1 MRRHNKR
8 GYFSPA
14 TIMALLLAVLALGLP
29 FIMNGPVKD
38 EDILTPLPTPESTVT
53 TITEDTKIA
62 AVPTQKPVAVTTKK
76 RTDVSPKPS
85 VTSSGTAPAAVV
97 SSETVKSVQDKAVNL
112 EKVALGLYRDN
123 GEDITADALRE
134 KAGVPAD
141 EHFIVTI
148 SKKNGNISK
157 VSYFTKDYSVAFSNG
172 KFSALANIA
181 GDDFEDAV
189 LPIVSIVFK
198 TNAKDSSGKE
208 KMI

>member
-1 MRRHNKR
+1 MKRHNKR

-29 FIMNGPVKD
+29 FIMNGPVND
-38 EDILTPLPTPESTVT
+38 EDILTPLPTPEST
-53 TITEDTKIA
+53 ITEDSTIT

-85 VTSSGTAPAAVV
+85 VTTSKAATPSAPAAVV

-112 EKVALGLYRDN
+112 EKVALALYRDN
-123 GEDITADALRE
+123 GDDITAESVRE

-172 KFSALANIA
+172 KFSALANVA

-189 LPIVSIVFK
+189 LFL
-198 TNAKDSSGKE
+198 
-208 KMI
+208 

>member
-29 FIMNGPVKD
+29 FIMNEPVND

-85 VTSSGTAPAAVV
+85 VTSSGTAPSAVV

-134 KAGVPAD
+134 KAGVPDD

-189 LPIVSIVFK
+189 LFL
-198 TNAKDSSGKE
+198 
-208 KMI
+208 

>member
-1 MRRHNKR
+1 
-8 GYFSPA
+8 
-14 TIMALLLAVLALGLP
+14 MALLLAVLALGLP
-29 FIMNGPVKD
+29 FIMNGPVND
-38 EDILTPLPTPESTVT
+38 EDILTPLPTPEST
-53 TITEDTKIA
+53 ITDDSKIT

-85 VTSSGTAPAAVV
+85 VTTSKAATPSAPAAVV
-97 SSETVKSVQDKAVNL
+97 SSETVKNVQDKAVNL
-112 EKVALGLYRDN
+112 EKVALSLFRDN
-123 GEDITADALRE
+123 GYDITAESVRE

-172 KFSALANIA
+172 KFSALANVA

-189 LPIVSIVFK
+189 LFL
-198 TNAKDSSGKE
+198 
-208 KMI
+208 

>member
-1 MRRHNKR
+1 MKRHNKR

-112 EKVALGLYRDN
+112 EKVALGDN

-189 LPIVSIVFK
+189 LFL
-198 TNAKDSSGKE
+198 
-208 KMI
+208 

>member
-29 FIMNGPVKD
+29 FIMNGPVND

-53 TITEDTKIA
+53 TITEDSKIT

-97 SSETVKSVQDKAVNL
+97 SGETVKSVQDKAVNL
-112 EKVALGLYRDN
+112 EKAALGLYRDN
-123 GEDITADALRE
+123 GDNLTADAVRE

-148 SKKNGNISK
+148 STKNGNVSK
-157 VSYFTKDYSVAFSNG
+157 VSYFTKDYSVAFSDG

-189 LPIVSIVFK
+189 LFL
-198 TNAKDSSGKE
+198 
-208 KMI
+208 

>member
-1 MRRHNKR
+1 
-8 GYFSPA
+8 
-14 TIMALLLAVLALGLP
+14 MALLLAVLALGLP
-29 FIMNGPVKD
+29 FIMNGPVND
-38 EDILTPLPTPESTVT
+38 EDILTPLPTPEST
-53 TITEDTKIA
+53 ITEDSTIT

-85 VTSSGTAPAAVV
+85 VTTSKAATPSASAAVV
-97 SSETVKSVQDKAVNL
+97 SSETVKNVQDKAVNL
-112 EKVALGLYRDN
+112 EKVALGLFRDN
-123 GEDITADALRE
+123 GYDITADAVRE

-172 KFSALANIA
+172 KFSALANVA

-189 LPIVSIVFK
+189 LFL
-198 TNAKDSSGKE
+198 
-208 KMI
+208 

>member
-8 GYFSPA
+8 GYFSPT

-29 FIMNGPVKD
+29 FIMHGPVKD

-112 EKVALGLYRDN
+112 EKVALGLYRNN

-172 KFSALANIA
+172 KFSALANI
-181 GDDFEDAV
+181 DFEDAV
-189 LPIVSIVFK
+189 LFL
-198 TNAKDSSGKE
+198 
-208 KMI
+208 

>member
-29 FIMNGPVKD
+29 FIMNGPVND

-53 TITEDTKIA
+53 TITEDSKIN

-97 SSETVKSVQDKAVNL
+97 SSETVKSVQNKAVNL
-112 EKVALGLYRDN
+112 EKAALGLYRDN
-123 GEDITADALRE
+123 GDNITAESVRK
-134 KAGVPAD
+134 KAGVPSD

-157 VSYFTKDYSVAFSNG
+157 VSYFTKNYSVAFSNG

-189 LPIVSIVFK
+189 LFL
-198 TNAKDSSGKE
+198 
-208 KMI
+208 

>member
-1 MRRHNKR
+1 MKRHNKR

-14 TIMALLLAVLALGLP
+14 TIMALLLAALALGLP
-29 FIMNGPVKD
+29 FIMNGSVND

-53 TITEDTKIA
+53 TITEDSKIT

-97 SSETVKSVQDKAVNL
+97 SGETVKSVQDKAVNL
-112 EKVALGLYRDN
+112 EKAALGLYRDN
-123 GEDITADALRE
+123 GDNLTADAVRE

-148 SKKNGNISK
+148 STKNGNVSK
-157 VSYFTKDYSVAFSNG
+157 VSYFTKDYSVAFSDG

-189 LPIVSIVFK
+189 LFL
-198 TNAKDSSGKE
+198 
-208 KMI
+208 

>member
-1 MRRHNKR
+1 MKRHNKR

-14 TIMALLLAVLALGLP
+14 TIMALLLAMLALGLP
-29 FIMNGPVKD
+29 FIMNGPVND

-53 TITEDTKIA
+53 TITEDSKIT

-85 VTSSGTAPAAVV
+85 VTSSGTAAAAVV

-123 GEDITADALRE
+123 GDNLTADAVRE

-148 SKKNGNISK
+148 STKNGNVSK
-157 VSYFTKDYSVAFSNG
+157 VSYFTKDYSVAFSDG

-189 LPIVSIVFK
+189 LFL
-198 TNAKDSSGKE
+198 
-208 KMI
+208 

>member
-8 GYFSPA
+8 GYFSPT

-29 FIMNGPVKD
+29 FIMNGPVND

-189 LPIVSIVFK
+189 LFL
-198 TNAKDSSGKE
+198 
-208 KMI
+208 

>member
-8 GYFSPA
+8 GYFSPT

-29 FIMNGPVKD
+29 FIMNGPVND
-38 EDILTPLPTPESTVT
+38 EDILTPLPTPEST
-53 TITEDTKIA
+53 ITEDSKIT

-85 VTSSGTAPAAVV
+85 VTTSKAATPSAPAAVV
-97 SSETVKSVQDKAVNL
+97 SSETVKNVQDKAVNL

-123 GEDITADALRE
+123 GDDITAESVRE
-134 KAGVPAD
+134 KAGVPSD

-172 KFSALANIA
+172 KFSALANVA

-189 LPIVSIVFK
+189 LFL
-198 TNAKDSSGKE
+198 
-208 KMI
+208 

>member
-29 FIMNGPVKD
+29 FIMNGPVND

-85 VTSSGTAPAAVV
+85 VTSSGTAPSAVV
-97 SSETVKSVQDKAVNL
+97 SSETVKSVQDKAINL

-123 GEDITADALRE
+123 GENITADALRE

-189 LPIVSIVFK
+189 LFL
-198 TNAKDSSGKE
+198 
-208 KMI
+208 

>member
-1 MRRHNKR
+1 MKRHNKR

-29 FIMNGPVKD
+29 FIMNGPVND

-85 VTSSGTAPAAVV
+85 VTSSGTAPSAVI
-97 SSETVKSVQDKAVNL
+97 SSETVKSVQDKAINL

-123 GEDITADALRE
+123 GENITADALRE

-189 LPIVSIVFK
+189 LFL
-198 TNAKDSSGKE
+198 
-208 KMI
+208 

>member
-29 FIMNGPVKD
+29 FIMNGPVND

-85 VTSSGTAPAAVV
+85 VTSSGTAPSAVV

-123 GEDITADALRE
+123 GDNLTADALRE
-134 KAGVPAD
+134 KAGVPDD

-148 SKKNGNISK
+148 SKKNGNVSK

-189 LPIVSIVFK
+189 LFL
-198 TNAKDSSGKE
+198 
-208 KMI
+208 

>member
-1 MRRHNKR
+1 MLRMKRHNKM

-29 FIMNGPVKD
+29 FIMNGPVND

-53 TITEDTKIA
+53 TITEDSKIT

-76 RTDVSPKPS
+76 RTDVSPNPS
-85 VTSSGTAPAAVV
+85 VATSKAATPSAPAAVV
-97 SSETVKSVQDKAVNL
+97 SGETVKSVQDKAVNL
-112 EKVALGLYRDN
+112 EKVALGLYRDS
-123 GEDITADALRE
+123 GEDITAESVRE
-134 KAGVPAD
+134 KAGVPSD

-148 SKKNGNISK
+148 STKNGNISK

-181 GDDFEDAV
+181 DDDFEDAV
-189 LPIVSIVFK
+189 LFL
-198 TNAKDSSGKE
+198 
-208 KMI
+208 

>member
-1 MRRHNKR
+1 
-8 GYFSPA
+8 
-14 TIMALLLAVLALGLP
+14 MALLLAALALGLP
-29 FIMNGPVKD
+29 FIMNGPVND

-53 TITEDTKIA
+53 TITEDSKIT

-85 VTSSGTAPAAVV
+85 VATSKAATPSAPAAVV
-97 SSETVKSVQDKAVNL
+97 SGETVKSVQDKAVNL
-112 EKVALGLYRDN
+112 EKAALGLYRDN
-123 GEDITADALRE
+123 GDNLTADAVRE

-148 SKKNGNISK
+148 STKNGNVSK
-157 VSYFTKDYSVAFSNG
+157 ISYFTKDYSVAFSDG

-189 LPIVSIVFK
+189 LFL
-198 TNAKDSSGKE
+198 
-208 KMI
+208 

>member
-1 MRRHNKR
+1 MKRHNKR

-14 TIMALLLAVLALGLP
+14 TIMALLLAALALGLP
-29 FIMNGPVKD
+29 FIMNGPVND

-53 TITEDTKIA
+53 TITEDSIIT

-76 RTDVSPKPS
+76 RTDISPKPS
-85 VTSSGTAPAAVV
+85 VTSSGTAPSAVV

-123 GEDITADALRE
+123 GDDITAESVRK

-148 SKKNGNISK
+148 STKNGNISK
-157 VSYFTKDYSVAFSNG
+157 VSYFTKDYSVAFSDG

-189 LPIVSIVFK
+189 LFL
-198 TNAKDSSGKE
+198 
-208 KMI
+208 

>member
-1 MRRHNKR
+1 MKRHNKR

-14 TIMALLLAVLALGLP
+14 TIMALLLAMLALGLP
-29 FIMNGPVKD
+29 FIMNGPVND

-53 TITEDTKIA
+53 TITEDSKII

-97 SSETVKSVQDKAVNL
+97 SGETVKSVQDKAVNL
-112 EKVALGLYRDN
+112 EKAALGLYRDN
-123 GEDITADALRE
+123 GDNLTADAVRE

-148 SKKNGNISK
+148 STKNGNVSK
-157 VSYFTKDYSVAFSNG
+157 VSYFTKDYSVAFSDG

-189 LPIVSIVFK
+189 LFL
-198 TNAKDSSGKE
+198 
-208 KMI
+208 

>member
-1 MRRHNKR
+1 MKRHNKR

-29 FIMNGPVKD
+29 FIMNGPVND

-53 TITEDTKIA
+53 TITEDSIIT

-76 RTDVSPKPS
+76 RTDISPKPS
-85 VTSSGTAPAAVV
+85 VTSSKTAPAAVV
-97 SSETVKSVQDKAVNL
+97 SGETVKSVQDKAVNL
-112 EKVALGLYRDN
+112 EKAALGLYRDN
-123 GEDITADALRE
+123 GDNLTADAVRE

-148 SKKNGNISK
+148 STKNGNVSK
-157 VSYFTKDYSVAFSNG
+157 VSYFTKDYSVAFSDG

-189 LPIVSIVFK
+189 LFL
-198 TNAKDSSGKE
+198 
-208 KMI
+208 

>member
-1 MRRHNKR
+1 MKRHNKR
-8 GYFSPA
+8 GYFSPT

-29 FIMNGPVKD
+29 FIMNGPVND

-85 VTSSGTAPAAVV
+85 VTSSGTAPSAVV

-123 GEDITADALRE
+123 GDNLTADALRE
-134 KAGVPAD
+134 KAGVPDD

-148 SKKNGNISK
+148 SKKNGNVSK

-189 LPIVSIVFK
+189 LFL
-198 TNAKDSSGKE
+198 
-208 KMI
+208 

>member
-1 MRRHNKR
+1 MKRHNKR

-14 TIMALLLAVLALGLP
+14 TIMALLLAALALGLP
-29 FIMNGPVKD
+29 FIMNGPVND

-53 TITEDTKIA
+53 EDSKIT

-85 VTSSGTAPAAVV
+85 VATSKAEMPSAPAAVV
-97 SSETVKSVQDKAVNL
+97 SGETVKSVQDKAVNL

-123 GEDITADALRE
+123 GDNLTADAVRE

-148 SKKNGNISK
+148 STKNGNVSK
-157 VSYFTKDYSVAFSNG
+157 VSYFTKDYSVAFSDG

-189 LPIVSIVFK
+189 LFL
-198 TNAKDSSGKE
+198 
-208 KMI
+208 

>member
-8 GYFSPA
+8 GYFSPT

-29 FIMNGPVKD
+29 FIMNGPVND

-85 VTSSGTAPAAVV
+85 VTSSGTAPSAVV
-97 SSETVKSVQDKAVNL
+97 SSETVKSVQDKAINL

-123 GEDITADALRE
+123 GENITADALRE

-189 LPIVSIVFK
+189 LFL
-198 TNAKDSSGKE
+198 
-208 KMI
+208 

>member
-29 FIMNGPVKD
+29 FIMNGPVND
-38 EDILTPLPTPESTVT
+38 EDILTPLPTPEST
-53 TITEDTKIA
+53 ITEDSKIT

-85 VTSSGTAPAAVV
+85 VATSKAATPSAPAAVV

-112 EKVALGLYRDN
+112 EKVALALYRDN
-123 GEDITADALRE
+123 GDDITAESVRE
-134 KAGVPAD
+134 KAGVPSD

-157 VSYFTKDYSVAFSNG
+157 VSYFTKNYSVAFSNG
-172 KFSALANIA
+172 KFSALANVA

-189 LPIVSIVFK
+189 LFL
-198 TNAKDSSGKE
+198 
-208 KMI
+208 

>member
-1 MRRHNKR
+1 MKRHNKR

-29 FIMNGPVKD
+29 FIMNGPVND

-53 TITEDTKIA
+53 TITEDSKIT

-97 SSETVKSVQDKAVNL
+97 SGETVKSVQDKAVNL
-112 EKVALGLYRDN
+112 EKAALGLYRDN
-123 GEDITADALRE
+123 GDNLTADAVRE

-148 SKKNGNISK
+148 STKNGNVSK
-157 VSYFTKDYSVAFSNG
+157 VSYFTKDYSVAFSDG

-189 LPIVSIVFK
+189 LFL
-198 TNAKDSSGKE
+198 
-208 KMI
+208 

>member
-8 GYFSPA
+8 GYFSPT

-29 FIMNGPVKD
+29 FIMNGPVND

-53 TITEDTKIA
+53 TITEDSKIT

-85 VTSSGTAPAAVV
+85 VTSSGTAPSAVV
-97 SSETVKSVQDKAVNL
+97 SSETVKSVQDKAINL

-123 GEDITADALRE
+123 GENITADALRE

-189 LPIVSIVFK
+189 LFL
-198 TNAKDSSGKE
+198 
-208 KMI
+208 

>member
-29 FIMNGPVKD
+29 FIMNGPVND

-53 TITEDTKIA
+53 EDSKIT
-62 AVPTQKPVAVTTKK
+62 AVSTQKPVAVTTKK

-85 VTSSGTAPAAVV
+85 VATSKAATPSAPSAVV

-123 GEDITADALRE
+123 GEDITAESVRE

-148 SKKNGNISK
+148 SKKNGNVSK

-172 KFSALANIA
+172 NFSALANIA

-189 LPIVSIVFK
+189 LFL
-198 TNAKDSSGKE
+198 
-208 KMI
+208 

>member
-1 MRRHNKR
+1 MKRHNKR

-14 TIMALLLAVLALGLP
+14 TIMALLLAVLAVGRP
-29 FIMNGPVKD
+29 FIMNGPVND

-53 TITEDTKIA
+53 TITEDTQIT

-85 VTSSGTAPAAVV
+85 VTSSGTAPSAVV

-112 EKVALGLYRDN
+112 EKAALGLYRDN
-123 GEDITADALRE
+123 GDNLTAESVRE

-148 SKKNGNISK
+148 STKNGNVSK
-157 VSYFTKDYSVAFSNG
+157 VSYFTKDYSVAFSDG

-189 LPIVSIVFK
+189 LFL
-198 TNAKDSSGKE
+198 
-208 KMI
+208 

>member
-1 MRRHNKR
+1 MKRHNKR

-29 FIMNGPVKD
+29 FIMNGPVND
-38 EDILTPLPTPESTVT
+38 EDILTPLPTPESTITTVT
-53 TITEDTKIA
+53 TITEDSKIA

-85 VTSSGTAPAAVV
+85 VTTSKAATPSAPAAVV
-97 SSETVKSVQDKAVNL
+97 SSETVKNVQDKAVNL
-112 EKVALGLYRDN
+112 EKVALGLFRDN
-123 GEDITADALRE
+123 GYDITADAVRE

-172 KFSALANIA
+172 KFSALANVA

-189 LPIVSIVFK
+189 LFL
-198 TNAKDSSGKE
+198 
-208 KMI
+208 

>member
-1 MRRHNKR
+1 MKRHNKR
-8 GYFSPA
+8 GCFSPA
-14 TIMALLLAVLALGLP
+14 TIMALLLAALALGLP
-29 FIMNGPVKD
+29 FIMNGPVND

-53 TITEDTKIA
+53 TITEDSKIT

-97 SSETVKSVQDKAVNL
+97 SGETVKSVQDKAVNL
-112 EKVALGLYRDN
+112 EKAALGLYRDN
-123 GEDITADALRE
+123 GDNLTADAVRE

-148 SKKNGNISK
+148 STKNGNVSK

-189 LPIVSIVFK
+189 LFL
-198 TNAKDSSGKE
+198 
-208 KMI
+208 

>member
-1 MRRHNKR
+1 MKRHNKR
-8 GYFSPA
+8 GCFSPA
-14 TIMALLLAVLALGLP
+14 TIMALLLAMLALGLP
-29 FIMNGPVKD
+29 FIMNGPVND

-53 TITEDTKIA
+53 TITEDSKIT

-123 GEDITADALRE
+123 GDNLTADAVRE

-148 SKKNGNISK
+148 STKNGNVSK
-157 VSYFTKDYSVAFSNG
+157 VSYFTKDYSVAFSDG

-189 LPIVSIVFK
+189 LFL
-198 TNAKDSSGKE
+198 
-208 KMI
+208 

>member
-1 MRRHNKR
+1 MKRHNKR

-14 TIMALLLAVLALGLP
+14 TIMALLLAALALGLP
-29 FIMNGPVKD
+29 FIMNGPVND

-53 TITEDTKIA
+53 TITEDSKIT

-76 RTDVSPKPS
+76 RTDISPKPS

-123 GEDITADALRE
+123 GDNLTADAVRE

-148 SKKNGNISK
+148 STKNGNVSK
-157 VSYFTKDYSVAFSNG
+157 VSYFTKDYSVAFSDG

-189 LPIVSIVFK
+189 LFL
-198 TNAKDSSGKE
+198 
-208 KMI
+208 